1 MYPAYFVPR
10 LLECSEYIQN
20 AMKVLSQVTAASASE
35 CMKWSRFDFIHSKRR
50 NCGWLVG
57 FPFSLKFWVLELRTV
72 LELQIFL
79 FLAESHT
86 WHAQAF

>member
-1 MYPAYFVPR
+1 MYRAYFVPR

-20 AMKVLSQVTAASASE
+20 AMKVLSQVTAASASV
-35 CMKWSRFDFIHSKRR
+35 CMKWSRFDFIHSKRG

-57 FPFSLKFWVLELRTV
+57 FPFSLKFWVLELHTV